1 MNGVSIV
8 ICCHNSSIRLS
19 QTLAHLAAQ
28 QVSGSFPWEVIL
40 VDNASTDDTAEI
52 AKSILIKNQIVSY
65 RIVHESQLGLSHA
78 RHRGLK
84 CANYEFVSFVDDDN
98 WVMSDWVQ
106 TVYTVM
112 TEHPNVGACGGMSEA
127 VFEAEP
133 PVWFAA
139 CKGNYAVGSQ
149 SNECGDIS
157 DTRGWLWG
165 AGLNIRKS
173 ACMQLVDQG
182 FRSILSGRNG
192 TALTSGEDMEIC
204 LALRM
209 AGWRLWYDP
218 RLRLQHYM
226 PAQRL
231 QWHYLRRLH
240 QGFGAATVDLEPYWF
255 ALGSSHP
262 KRRKGRLGA
271 IWMTR
276 AHITLRKLLEFRAKL
291 LRDLLQKN
299 EGDIQVL
306 EMELLL
312 ARLRQFLKRRG
323 EYDKNIYT
331 IWNAPWRMTNKSTN
345 ALDTAN
351 EIRK

>member
-1 MNGVSIV
+1 MIGVSIV
-8 ICCHNSSIRLS
+8 ICCHNSSSRLP

-52 AKSILIKNQIVSY
+52 AKAILMKNQIVSY
-65 RIVHESQLGLSHA
+65 QIVYESQLGLSHA
-78 RHRGLK
+78 RHLGLK

-98 WVMSDWVQ
+98 WVTSDWVQ

-112 TEHPNVGACGGMSEA
+112 AEHPSVGACGGMSEA

-133 PVWFAA
+133 PAWFAA
-139 CKGNYAVGSQ
+139 CQGNYAVGSQ

-165 AGLNIRKS
+165 AGLSVRKS
-173 ACMQLVDQG
+173 ACLKLIDQG

-192 TALTSGEDMEIC
+192 TALTSGEDTEIC
-204 LALRM
+204 LVLRM

-218 RLRLQHYM
+218 RLKLQHYM

-262 KRRKGRLGA
+262 KKRKGSLGT

-276 AHITLRKLLEFRAKL
+276 AYITLRKLLKFRVKL
-291 LRDLLQKN
+291 LSDSQQDN
-299 EGDIQVL
+299 EGNLQIL

-312 ARLRQFLKRRG
+312 GRLRQLLKRRG
-323 EYDKNIYT
+323 EYDKYVYA
-331 IWNAPWRMTNKSTN
+331 IWNAPWRSTNKSNVGRNTVS
-345 ALDTAN
+345 A
-351 EIRK
+351 I